1 VHRGNAAIVSS
12 SEAAGPAFW
21 FVAAAISIVVLGA
34 NTPIPLFTVYQS
46 AWHFSTGML
55 TVIYA
60 VYTVGVVAAVFLIG
74 PLSDA
79 IGRKRVLLP
88 AIALMAAGLATCML
102 APNVAVLIAGRVLQ
116 GVAVGAGT
124 TTAIAALGDLHP
136 TGKAHAEVA
145 LVAAV
150 ATVVGLA
157 GGPLV
162 AGLLAQYGPWPTVL
176 PYAVSL
182 VLAAGAF
189 LGVLTAPETVAVSG
203 PLHFQPKRIAIP
215 ADILHPFLM
224 ATYVEMTA
232 YAVAGTFAGLGAS
245 FTRDLLHLR
254 SHAAAGLLVALLFLA
269 STAAQLALRTL
280 SLKRSMLWGL
290 ATLVVGLVLLT
301 AALRTAS
308 PALFFAATVV
318 LGFGHGLS
326 YVGSQELTDRI
337 APPARRAEVF
347 SGFQLGLYFGATAP
361 SLLVGFGA
369 AAIGFYGATFT
380 FVCAVLG
387 LALAGIVWISLSRE
401 RTLLA

>member
-1 VHRGNAAIVSS
+1 VPRS
-12 SEAAGPAFW
+12 PFAFW

-46 AWHFSTGML
+46 TWHFSTGLL
-55 TVIYA
+55 TVVYA

-79 IGRKRVLLP
+79 VGRKRVLLP

-102 APNVAVLIAGRVLQ
+102 APNVVVLIVGRVLQ
-116 GVAVGAGT
+116 GIAIGAGT

-145 LVAAV
+145 LVATV

-182 VLAAGAF
+182 VLTGFAF
-189 LGVLTAPETVAVSG
+189 AGVLSAPETVRVSG
-203 PLHFQPKRIAIP
+203 PLQLRPRRIAIP
-215 ADILHPFLM
+215 AEIRHPFFI
-224 ATYVEMTA
+224 ATFVEMTA

-245 FTRDLLHLR
+245 FTRDLLHLQ
-254 SHAAAGLLVALLFLA
+254 SHAAAGLLVALLFLS

-280 SLKRSMLWGL
+280 SLRRSMLAGL
-290 ATLVVGLVLLT
+290 ATLVAGLVLLLG
-301 AALRTAS
+301 ALGTAS
-308 PALFFAATVV
+308 AVLFFVATVV
-318 LGFGHGLS
+318 LGFGHGLA
-326 YVGSQELTDRI
+326 YVGSQELVDRI
-337 APPARRAEVF
+337 APPERRAEVF
-347 SGFQLGLYFGATAP
+347 SGFLLGLYFGATAP
-361 SLLVGFGA
+361 SLLVGYGA
-369 AAIGFYGATFT
+369 AALGFYAATVT
-380 FVCAVLG
+380 FVVTV
-387 LALAGIVWISLSRE
+387 LALAVAGIVWISATRD
-401 RTLLA
+401 RAVLA